1 MSVLSAAIVEFVN
14 ILIEMVIIFVY
25 LDKMFQRK
33 YDSKAVYIS
42 AYLISSGILFAM
54 VIISSQP
61 GVLYGITA
69 LMLLLLSFLIY
80 SEKPIVKI
88 FFIIVYL
95 LIILIADPILMG
107 IMYILKLGSP
117 QEFLESGME
126 RIIGMAGTKIL
137 YIWMVFIITKVLKK
151 KVRELPLKYWISI
164 ILMPIISIIILYSV
178 FISMASAENRYNA
191 VIYIVSISAMVYING
206 MMFNFFD
213 SYSKQ
218 LKLSFME
225 SVAEREAENYRAL
238 KIAYMEMKQLK
249 HDLKNELSVIC
260 DMLDKQRYEKAEE
273 HISELN
279 TFIDKSAAVCYTGDE
294 AVDSL
299 INNKIKTAGY
309 YNIRCIV
316 KMKVYSEMLY
326 NSVEMCRIIGNSLD
340 NAIEAC
346 CRINKED
353 KFICIS
359 FKEVDDNILIEIA
372 NTSDY
377 VDTENLSSS
386 KQDKHLHGYG
396 IQSIRSSSERIGG
409 TLLFKYA
416 DDVFTMKLLLRKF
429 LK

>member
-260 DMLDKQRYEKAEE
+260 DMLDKQR
-273 HISELN
+273 
-279 TFIDKSAAVCYTGDE
+279 
-294 AVDSL
+294 
-299 INNKIKTAGY
+299 
-309 YNIRCIV
+309 
-316 KMKVYSEMLY
+316 
-326 NSVEMCRIIGNSLD
+326 
-340 NAIEAC
+340 
-346 CRINKED
+346 
-353 KFICIS
+353 
-359 FKEVDDNILIEIA
+359 
-372 NTSDY
+372 
-377 VDTENLSSS
+377 
-386 KQDKHLHGYG
+386 
-396 IQSIRSSSERIGG
+396 
-409 TLLFKYA
+409 
-416 DDVFTMKLLLRKF
+416 
-429 LK
+429 